1 MTAQSKPHTEFS
13 FYLGIVR
20 NPEHEKQLVEL
31 AHWLDQNKFCCTF
44 SVVEGRA
51 NFDVCPH
58 NPDDWKD
65 RELFSKNGFVLYAS
79 EHIIYNLS
87 RALGERD
94 DA

>member
-1 MTAQSKPHTEFS
+1 MPDQHGFS
-13 FYLGIVR
+13 FYLGRVR
-20 NPEHEKQLVEL
+20 DSDHEQQLL
-31 AHWLDQNKFCCTF
+31 AIAHWLEQNKFSCTL
-44 SVVEGRA
+44 SVIEGRA

-65 RELFSKNGFVLYAS
+65 RELFSKDGFVLYAA

-94 DA
+94 GS